1 MAFPSFCMCYKRYKK
16 KNPSHLSVAYAN
28 CRPD

>member
-1 MAFPSFCMCYKRYKK
+1 LHVLQEIQK